1 MARLTLRVPKPLA
14 RFIAQKGSVALDG
27 VSLTVNDVDGR
38 HVLGADHPAHAERH
52 DLRRAE
58 SRRRAQP
65 RSRPDGALRSAPDG
79 DTLDGTGAQADAAP
93 KETGVKGA
101 RILVV
106 EARFYDDIA
115 DMLLRGAKRVLK
127 DAGAAFDRRHG
138 AGRAGNPRRHH
149 DRACMRAT
157 AREQPYDGVVAL
169 GCVIR
174 GETSHYDIVAGESA
188 RAIMDIS
195 IALDMP
201 IGNGILT
208 VDTDAQARARARPT
222 GEDKGG
228 GAARAA
234 LTLVRLKRRLVR
246 EARR

>member
-1 MARLTLRVPKPLA
+1 MARA
-14 RFIAQKGSVALDG
+14 RRQ
-27 VSLTVNDVDGR
+27 TQR
-38 HVLGADHPAHAERH
+38 
-52 DLRRAE
+52 
-58 SRRRAQP
+58 
-65 RSRPDGALRSAPDG
+65 
-79 DTLDGTGAQADAAP
+79 

-106 EARFYDDIA
+106 EARYYEDIS
-115 DMLLRGAKRVLK
+115 DLLLRGAKRIIR
-127 DAGAAFDRRHG
+127 DAGATFDLVTVPG
-138 AGRAGNPRRHH
+138 ALEIPAAIMIGLHA
-149 DRACMRAT
+149 AA

-201 IGNGILT
+201 VGNGILT
-208 VDTDAQARARARPT
+208 VDTDAQAKARARQT
-222 GEDKGG
+222 GQDKGG

-234 LTLVRLKRRLVR
+234 LTLVRLKRKLGKR
-246 EARR
+246 AR

>member
-1 MARLTLRVPKPLA
+1 MARA
-14 RFIAQKGSVALDG
+14 RRQTQS
-27 VSLTVNDVDGR
+27 R
-38 HVLGADHPAHAERH
+38 ER
-52 DLRRAE
+52 
-58 SRRRAQP
+58 S
-65 RSRPDGALRSAPDG
+65 
-79 DTLDGTGAQADAAP
+79 
-93 KETGVKGA
+93 VKGA

-106 EARFYDDIA
+106 EARYYDDIA
-115 DMLLRGAKRVLK
+115 DMLLRGARRALK
-127 DAGAAFDRRHG
+127 DAGAVFDLVTVPGALEIPAAIMIAHHG
-138 AGRAGNPRRHH
+138 
-149 DRACMRAT
+149 AT
-157 AREQPYDGVVAL
+157 AREQPYNGVVAL

-201 IGNGILT
+201 MGNGILT

-234 LTLVRLKRRLVR
+234 LALVRLKRMVARMARVR
-246 EARR
+246 R

>member
-1 MARLTLRVPKPLA
+1 MARA
-14 RFIAQKGSVALDG
+14 RRQA
-27 VSLTVNDVDGR
+27 GR
-38 HVLGADHPAHAERH
+38 
-52 DLRRAE
+52 
-58 SRRRAQP
+58 
-65 RSRPDGALRSAPDG
+65 
-79 DTLDGTGAQADAAP
+79 

-106 EARFYDDIA
+106 EARYYDDIS
-115 DMLLRGAKRVLK
+115 DMLLRGARRVLK
-127 DAGAAFDRRHG
+127 DAGAAFDLVTVPGALEIPAAIMIALHG
-138 AGRAGNPRRHH
+138 AA
-149 DRACMRAT
+149 
-157 AREQPYDGVVAL
+157 ARDQPYDGVVAL

-174 GETSHYDIVAGESA
+174 GDTSHYDIVAGESA

-195 IALDMP
+195 IARDMP
-201 IGNGILT
+201 MGNGILT
-208 VDTDAQARARARPT
+208 VDTDAQARARARPA

>member
-1 MARLTLRVPKPLA
+1 MARA
-14 RFIAQKGSVALDG
+14 RRQIA
-27 VSLTVNDVDGR
+27 
-38 HVLGADHPAHAERH
+38 
-52 DLRRAE
+52 
-58 SRRRAQP
+58 
-65 RSRPDGALRSAPDG
+65 
-79 DTLDGTGAQADAAP
+79 

-127 DAGAAFDRRHG
+127 DAGATFDLISVPGALEIPAAIMIAMHG
-138 AGRAGNPRRHH
+138 SE
-149 DRACMRAT
+149 
-157 AREQPYDGVVAL
+157 ARNEPYDGVVAL

-195 IALDMP
+195 IARDMP
-201 IGNGILT
+201 MGNGILT

-234 LTLVRLKRRLVR
+234 LALVRLKRRLIR
-246 EARR
+246 EARSPR

>member
-1 MARLTLRVPKPLA
+1 MARA
-14 RFIAQKGSVALDG
+14 RRQAQ
-27 VSLTVNDVDGR
+27 R
-38 HVLGADHPAHAERH
+38 
-52 DLRRAE
+52 
-58 SRRRAQP
+58 
-65 RSRPDGALRSAPDG
+65 
-79 DTLDGTGAQADAAP
+79 

-115 DMLLRGAKRVLK
+115 DLLLRGAKRVLR
-127 DAGAAFDRRHG
+127 DAQVGFDIVAVPGALEIPTAVMIALH
-138 AGRAGNPRRHH
+138 A
-149 DRACMRAT
+149 AT
-157 AREQPYDGVVAL
+157 ARGKPYDGVVAL

-201 IGNGILT
+201 MGNGILT
-208 VDTDAQARARARPT
+208 VDTDAQARARARPA

-234 LTLVRLKRRLVR
+234 LTLVRLKRTLARS
-246 EARR
+246 ARRAP